1 MANVKQI
8 RSERDYEAVLN
19 RISELMD
26 AETDSSEGE
35 ELDALVDFIELY
47 ESKHVPMGYPSPVAA
62 IELHVE

>member
-1 MANVKQI
+1 MANVRQI

-35 ELDALVDFIELY
+35 ELDALVDLIELY
-47 ESKHVPMGYPSPVAA
+47 ESKHMPVGCPSPIAA
-62 IELHVE
+62 IELHIE